1 MPSRNLRSIAAS
13 VRPFH
18 RDLLCVLVLAVAC
31 MLLRVPS
38 LDRATLNPDES
49 QYEATAS
56 YLVATGTSSFSLP
69 YGAPGTF
76 TVFKLMTW
84 LFGPY
89 PMFEVRLLVQLICLA
104 IALMLYDLVRRETN
118 RWCGL
123 VSGLVFLHFTM
134 LYEGLT
140 VNREWFAALL
150 SLAGIGLYAV
160 ARSRQDR
167 PRDWILLLS
176 GLAAG
181 MALFFKLQ
189 ASFIVFAIPVVLIWE
204 ASAER
209 RPASALR
216 SLGFHAAGGL
226 LAGVLYL
233 LPFLLAGTMTEF
245 LGYVFADWNVF
256 VLGNEQAVQGASNGV
271 SGMYFE
277 RFYWHQP
284 HRPLLL
290 AVYGFALVGLGSSIG
305 GLLGRRRK
313 SSSVSGSFV
322 LRPGVLVF
330 VAYLVAAML
339 CVKLGNRF
347 FGHYYLLMMPP
358 VAALSGLSLYY
369 FTVEARRCFWG
380 RVAGLCLAG
389 LLILDRGIALGRL
402 GLGRLLAS
410 WPESAL
416 YVVYLLA
423 ACGIVIFAL
432 ARPWRR
438 AGAVVAVLIAL
449 EAGLLVIG
457 QQRAETPASMSHS
470 RHRFD
475 ELARFVVARGKPG
488 DRMFVWGWA
497 PEIYSLT
504 RLESASHLTSC
515 QYVVN
520 DFLGAPERPSLNA
533 PWVEMMMRDLSSRKP
548 RFIVDAS
555 ARSWTSTEPWIYG
568 LEHYPG
574 FELVEHIR
582 VHYVARG
589 ELDGC
594 AVFERRER

>member
-1 MPSRNLRSIAAS
+1 M
-13 VRPFH
+13 
-18 RDLLCVLVLAVAC
+18 LVLAVAC

-104 IALMLYDLVRRETN
+104 MALMLYDLVRRETN

-140 VNREWFAALL
+140 VNREWFAALM
-150 SLAGIGLYAV
+150 SLGGIGLYAV
-160 ARSRQDR
+160 ARCREGR
-167 PRDWILLLS
+167 TRDWILLLS
-176 GLAAG
+176 GLVSG
-181 MALFFKLQ
+181 MALLFKLQ
-189 ASFIVFAIPVVLIWE
+189 ASFIVFAIPVVLTWE
-204 ASAER
+204 TFAER

-233 LPFLLAGTMTEF
+233 LPFLLAGTLTEF

-256 VLGNEQAVQGASNGV
+256 VLGNELAVQGASDGV
-271 SGMYFE
+271 PGMYFE

-290 AVYGFALVGLGSSIG
+290 AAYGFAVVGLASSIG
-305 GLLGRRRK
+305 GLLGRREK
-313 SSSVSGSFV
+313 SGSSSVSFV

-330 VAYLVAAML
+330 VTYLVAAML

-358 VAALSGLSLYY
+358 VAALCGLSLYY
-369 FTVEARRCFWG
+369 FAVKARRSMWG

-389 LLILDRGIALGRL
+389 LLILDRGIALSRL
-402 GLGRLLAS
+402 GLERLLEA
-410 WPESAL
+410 WPESTF
-416 YVVYLLA
+416 YIVYLLA
-423 ACGIVIFAL
+423 GLGIAVFGL

-449 EAGLLVIG
+449 EAGLLVVG
-457 QQRAETPASMSHS
+457 QQRAETPASMSHN
-470 RHRFD
+470 RYRFD
-475 ELARFVVARGKPG
+475 QLARFLRERSEPG
-488 DRMFVWGWA
+488 DRLFVWGWA

-504 RLESASHLTSC
+504 RLESASHLASC
-515 QYVVN
+515 EYVVN

-533 PWVEMMMRDLSSRKP
+533 PWVEMMMRDLRSREP

-568 LEHYPG
+568 LEHYPR

-582 VHYVARG
+582 ESYLSLG
-589 ELDGC
+589 ELNGC
-594 AVFERRER
+594 EVYERRER